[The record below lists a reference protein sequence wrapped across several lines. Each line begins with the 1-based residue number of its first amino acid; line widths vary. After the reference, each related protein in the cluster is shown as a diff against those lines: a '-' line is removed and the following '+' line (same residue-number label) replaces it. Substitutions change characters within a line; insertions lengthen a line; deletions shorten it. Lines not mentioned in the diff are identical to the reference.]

1 MPRKLEL
8 NHSLASYCHM
18 VVKKLLNL
26 SASNFYEQ
34 QVEKVTTNFHGPAL
48 KFKELIYAV
57 CLTNNKY
64 FKNYDETDYVN
75 VEVSVSSL

>member
-8 NHSLASYCHM
+8 NHSLAFYCRM
-18 VVKKLLNL
+18 VVNKLLNL

-34 QVEKVTTNFHGPAL
+34 QMETVTTNFHGALL
-48 KFKELIYAV
+48 KFKELLYAV

-64 FKNYDETDYVN
+64 FKNHDATDYVN
-75 VEVSVSSL
+75 VEALVPL

>member
-18 VVKKLLNL
+18 VVNKLFNL

-34 QVEKVTTNFHGPAL
+34 QVEKGIFMGPH
-48 KFKELIYAV
+48 
-57 CLTNNKY
+57 
-64 FKNYDETDYVN
+64 
-75 VEVSVSSL
+75 